1 MWSGSG
7 WNESGLQLRLM
18 QQMEKDR
25 RRQHGCTGAGCATLA
40 VVLLVLLLALP
51 EAGSTAT
58 QALAVP

>member
-18 QQMEKDR
+18 QQLEKDR
-25 RRQHGCTGAGCATLA
+25 RRQRGCIGAGCATLA

-51 EAGSTAT
+51 EACSTAT